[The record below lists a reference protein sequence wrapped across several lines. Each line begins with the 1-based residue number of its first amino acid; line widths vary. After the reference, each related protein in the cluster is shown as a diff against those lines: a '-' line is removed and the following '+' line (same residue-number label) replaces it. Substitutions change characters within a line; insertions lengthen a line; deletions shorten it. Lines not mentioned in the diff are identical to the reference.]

1 MVYQRGYFGV
11 AGHDSIGELDRVR
24 RGVTN
29 PLDARH
35 QIHQVQQLGEI
46 NDFVQVVTP
55 TKGIHVLPEQVDLF
69 DTAVRQT
76 RNFSDD
82 IVDRPRDL
90 LAAGVGHH
98 AKRAVLAAALHDR
111 HKCSRALDTG
121 LRQAIKFLDLGEA
134 DIDDNGL
141 SPATIIDH
149 LRQSVQG
156 LRTKDQIDIG
166 RPFADFGAFLAG
178 HTPANADDQIRILLF
193 QVLPPAQLMKDFFLR
208 FFPNGAGVEQQHVCL
223 IG

>member
-1 MVYQRGYFGV
+1 M
-11 AGHDSIGELDRVR
+11 
-24 RGVTN
+24 
-29 PLDARH
+29 
-35 QIHQVQQLGEI
+35 QQLGEI

-76 RNFSDD
+76 RNFSDH

-111 HKCSRALDTG
+111 HKRSRALDTG

-166 RPFADFGAFLAG
+166 RPLADFGAFLAG
-178 HTPANADDQIRILLF
+178 HTAANADDQIRILLF
-193 QVLPPAQLMKDFFLR
+193 QVLPAAQLMKDLFLR
-208 FFPNGAGVEQQHVCL
+208 FFPNGTGVEQQHVRL